1 MHITSNSVPAR
12 FDLNHCNVLSQFLPG
27 LILLPTKFDFNSC
40 HVRSQILPGS
50 ILFLPGSFYL
60 SGLISAPVR
69 FDPNFCQVRS
79 QFSIHVLHQ
88 TPISIPARFDFNSY
102 LAPNLDLNSSH
113 FDIKSCQL
121 LRCHFPLGSVSFLSG
136 SISCPTLNPTTVSIG
151 AKSSRN
157 SCLTPNTYLNSCH
170 FNLNSCNYFD
180 LKSCHNDIQ
189 FPPGSISILTR
200 FDLNS

>member
-12 FDLNHCNVLSQFLPG
+12 FDLNHCNVPSQFLPG

-79 QFSIHVLHQ
+79 QFSIHALHQ

-121 LRCHFPLGSVSFLSG
+121 LRCHFPLGLVSFLSG
-136 SISCPTLNPTTVSIG
+136 SISCPTLNPTTESNL
-151 AKSSRN
+151 KSN
-157 SCLTPNTYLNSCH
+157 
-170 FNLNSCNYFD
+170 FNLNSCNYLD